1 MIRIPYHEKRFFKRT
16 ISGYSKEKV
25 LNFMKDSIHN
35 NHKTLALYCCIEL
48 FCSGFYEEIFYELF
62 IIMVKYCHMQCPI
75 LPKYYLYAYEYYQ
88 SAKKELQNE
97 IIELRNDPKFRQY
110 MEVLIILLCSSNKQF
125 ILPKQYQKYFHP
137 IEIINKEEI
146 EEVLVK
152 FKKTLWKLDKLESF
166 NKTKQIQEKLM
177 LYLGFI
183 LNGSDDDK
191 EHLWNI
197 VLEFAKYIPQKYI
210 LDQIGFMY
218 QIYSNVVYGEK
229 IFLLLFSIMF
239 FFRGTFYKIK
249 HFKEPQMIHHKFY
262 ENIRNSMLSHSRRVD
277 FINFQ
282 KPIRPQMYKLKQSQI
297 RYQSSTK
304 HLSHNVHLKLPI
316 HEEQVQEES
325 QSEKDLPND
334 QQITPEEIHEPQE
347 ENTEELV
354 EELNKD
360 QLQENT
366 KDEDDDEYVT
376 ITINNRFRESRPKE
390 IVRVSCIDKE
400 EQENGDEI
408 TFW

>member
-25 LNFMKDSIHN
+25 FDFMKDSINN

-62 IIMVKYCHMQCPI
+62 VIMVKYCHIQCPI
-75 LPKYYLYAYEYYQ
+75 LPKYFLYAYEYYN
-88 SAKKELQNE
+88 SAKKELQKE
-97 IIELRNDPKFRQY
+97 LIELRNDLKFRQY
-110 MEVLIILLCSSNKQF
+110 MEVLILLMCSSNKQF

-137 IEIINKEEI
+137 MEIINKDESEEI
-146 EEVLVK
+146 LVK

-166 NKTKQIQEKLM
+166 NKTKQIEEKIM
-177 LYLGFI
+177 MYLGFI
-183 LNGSDDDK
+183 LNGDNEDK

-262 ENIRNSMLSHSRRVD
+262 ENIRNSILSHSKRVD

-282 KPIRPQMYKLKQSQI
+282 KPIRPQIHKLKQSQI

-304 HLSHNVHLKLPI
+304 YPPHNIHLELPI
-316 HEEQVQEES
+316 HEQEL

-334 QQITPEEIHEPQE
+334 QQIINEI
-347 ENTEELV
+347 
-354 EELNKD
+354 
-360 QLQENT
+360 QENQIESINEEET
-366 KDEDDDEYVT
+366 QEQSISEEPNENQLEDGYIT
-376 ITINNRFRESRPKE
+376 IKINNRFRESRPKE
-390 IVRVSCIDKE
+390 IVRVSCIDE
-400 EQENGDEI
+400 EEDQENGDEI